1 MAVLS
6 RADNSLLGRWWWGV
20 DRWTLGAIG
29 TLIGF
34 GYIMMLAASP
44 AVAERIGT
52 SRETFILKQVVFL
65 AVAAALV
72 VLISMMSHRDIKR
85 LAILGCLAALVL
97 TAMTMVVGMEI
108 KGARRWISLPGMSVQ
123 PSEFLKPF
131 FAVTAAW
138 LLAEGK
144 KSRHFPGVLL
154 ACGICALILVLLK
167 SQPDIG
173 MLAVVTVVFV
183 AQLYINGLPLF
194 LMGVAVAMIGGGGVM
209 AYTVLP
215 HVQRRFNEFWK
226 GEGDH
231 YQINTALEAF
241 GNGGFIG
248 RGAGEGHV
256 KDILPDAHADFVFA
270 VAGEEFGMLI
280 CMVILAIFV
289 FIVMRGLLRLLR
301 EQDLFLVLACTGLI
315 TGFGLQAFINMASTL
330 GLIPTKGMTL
340 PFISYGGS
348 SVVAVAVGMG
358 MLLALT
364 RRRGRDEPTMRGPT
378 AQPIVIAAGG
388 TGGHFFPAEALGARN
403 WWRADI
409 GSC

>member
-1 MAVLS
+1 MPPLS
-6 RADNSLLGRWWWGV
+6 RADNSMLGRWWWGV

-65 AVAAALV
+65 AIAGAIV
-72 VLISMMSHRDIKR
+72 VLVSMLSPKDIR
-85 LAILGCLAALVL
+85 RVAIVGCVIALAL
-97 TAMTMVVGMEI
+97 TAATMVIGMEI

-123 PSEFLKPF
+123 PSEFLKPC

-138 LLAEGK
+138 LLSEAK
-144 KSRHFPGVLL
+144 KSPRFPGTLL
-154 ACGICALILVLLK
+154 ACAICGLILMLLK

-173 MLAVVTVVFV
+173 MLAVITVVFL
-183 AQLYINGLPLF
+183 AQLYVNGLPLILVGLAMG
-194 LMGVAVAMIGGGGVM
+194 LMGGGAVM
-209 AYTVLP
+209 AYTFLP
-215 HVQRRFNEFWK
+215 HVRVRFDGFWK

-248 RGAGEGHV
+248 RGAGEGRV
-256 KDILPDAHADFVFA
+256 KDILPDAHADFVYA

-280 CMVILAIFV
+280 CVVILAVFA

-301 EQDLFLVLACTGLI
+301 EQDLFVVLSCTGLV
-315 TGFGLQAFINMASTL
+315 TGFGLQAFVNMASTL

-348 SVVAVAVGMG
+348 SVIAVALGMG
-358 MLLALT
+358 MLLGLT
-364 RRRGRDEPTMRGPT
+364 RRRGRDEP
-378 AQPIVIAAGG
+378 
-388 TGGHFFPAEALGARN
+388 
-403 WWRADI
+403 
-409 GSC
+409 S